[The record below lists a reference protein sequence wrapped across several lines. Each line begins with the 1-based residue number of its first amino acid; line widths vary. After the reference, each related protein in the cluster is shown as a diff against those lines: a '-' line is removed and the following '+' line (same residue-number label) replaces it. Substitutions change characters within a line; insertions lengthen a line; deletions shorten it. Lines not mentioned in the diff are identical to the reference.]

1 MSFITQLHQMNLL
14 DPNIAGQAIVSS
26 DDETSSVASAKDQS
40 NPSAKDDTKKDGNQ
54 RRRSTKRSQTG
65 SQTSGG
71 GLKDEDCLSMVTPQD
86 MSLSMMEVKEE
97 EKDQEGARPK
107 TRRSAT

>member
-1 MSFITQLHQMNLL
+1 MAQWFISTSGLIAAGHPRECSVDAMLRCTFEAGTHRLRELDMTYDVMSFITQLHQMNLL

-54 RRRSTKRSQTG
+54 R
-65 SQTSGG
+65 
-71 GLKDEDCLSMVTPQD
+71 
-86 MSLSMMEVKEE
+86 
-97 EKDQEGARPK
+97 
-107 TRRSAT
+107 